1 MKLPRPC
8 SRCSAFGR
16 GTLSPM
22 WPLSSW
28 VPGAC
33 SGSSALAIQYLL
45 DGVDDRLV
53 AGAAAVVAG
62 NMASDLFSG
71 TLLLLQNQIL
81 SGHQHARRAEA
92 ALQRVLLVESL
103 LQRLQLAGIRKTL
116 DGIHLA
122 AVRLHGEH
130 QAAAHDVAVDPHR
143 ACAAHPV
150 LAADVRA
157 GQSQFL
163 PQKIHKVLA
172 RGNAPAHQAAVHD
185 QRRFY
190 SVFHAR
196 SSRTLARWSLVA
208 EEW

>member
-45 DGVDDRLV
+45 DGVDDGLV
-53 AGAAAVVAG
+53 AGAAAVVSG
-62 NMASDLFSG
+62 NMVSDLFSG
-71 TLLLLQNQIL
+71 TLLLLQKQIL
-81 SGHQHARRAEA
+81 SGHQHSRRAEA
-92 ALQRVLLVESL
+92 ALQRVLLVKGL
-103 LQRLQLAGIRKTL
+103 LQRLQLAGIRKAL
-116 DGIHLA
+116 DGVHPA

-130 QAAAHDVAVDPHR
+130 QAAAHDIAVDPQG

-157 GQSQFL
+157 REAQLIAQEVDEVL
-163 PQKIHKVLA
+163 P
-172 RGNAPAHQAAVHD
+172 RRNATAYPRAVHD
-185 QRRFY
+185 HGGIY

-208 EEW
+208 E

>member
-45 DGVDDRLV
+45 DGVDDGLV
-53 AGAAAVVAG
+53 AGAAAVVAREMDFYLSPG
-62 NMASDLFSG
+62 NPFLLSD
-71 TLLLLQNQIL
+71 QIL
-81 SGHQHARRAEA
+81 RRHQHARRAEA
-92 ALQRVLLVESL
+92 ALQRVLLMKGL
-103 LQRLQLAGIRKTL
+103 LQRLQLAGIRKAL
-116 DGIHLA
+116 DGVHLA

-130 QAAAHDVAVDPHR
+130 QAAAHDIAVDPHG

-150 LAADVRA
+150 LAADMRA
-157 GQSQFL
+157 REAQLIAQEVDEVL
-163 PQKIHKVLA
+163 PRRNTA
-172 RGNAPAHQAAVHD
+172 AYPRAVHD
-185 QRRFY
+185 HGRI
-190 SVFHAR
+190 
-196 SSRTLARWSLVA
+196 
-208 EEW
+208 